1 MDMQL
6 SKGLLR
12 RPLEGK
18 RLDLIFILRENDVF
32 SGSYENMGLGST
44 RRLSGPAGLSTALFR
59 FYRWNI

>member
-18 RLDLIFILRENDVF
+18 GLDVIFILCENDVF
-32 SGSYENMGLGST
+32 SGS
-44 RRLSGPAGLSTALFR
+44 
-59 FYRWNI
+59 